1 MAELKNAEMDLAAF
15 RDDLAALKQRRRE
28 PDRARQR
35 RSGGK
40 VQTRL
45 AETPPAIDRGARGFA
60 RAAEGERSVKA
71 IGAWVEKQPVLAL
84 LIALGVGYVG
94 ARAFLR

>member
-1 MAELKNAEMDLAAF
+1 MADSKNAEMDLAAF
-15 RDDLAALKQRRRE
+15 RDDLAALKHDVASLIE
-28 PDRARQR
+28 HVK
-35 RSGGK
+35 GGATDK
-40 VQTRL
+40 VHNA
-45 AETPPAIDRGARGFA
+45 AEQIDRGARGFYREA
-60 RAAEGERSVKA
+60 GVEGERSAKA

>member
-1 MAELKNAEMDLAAF
+1 MAESTNPEFDLAAL
-15 RDDLAALKQRRRE
+15 RDDLATLKRDVAGLIE
-28 PDRARQR
+28 HVE
-35 RSGGK
+35 GGATDA
-40 VQTRL
+40 VHD
-45 AETPPAIDRGARGFA
+45 AADEIDRKARGLCDDAGAEAA
-60 RAAEGERSVKA
+60 RSAKA

>member
-1 MAELKNAEMDLAAF
+1 MAESKNAEMDLAAF
-15 RDDLAALKQRRRE
+15 RDDLAALKHDVASLIE
-28 PDRARQR
+28 HVK
-35 RSGGK
+35 GGATDK
-40 VQTRL
+40 VHNA
-45 AETPPAIDRGARGFA
+45 AERIDREARGFCREA
-60 RAAEGERSVKA
+60 GAEGERSAKA

>member
-1 MAELKNAEMDLAAF
+1 MAESTNPEFDLAAL
-15 RDDLAALKQRRRE
+15 RDDLATLKRDVAGLIE
-28 PDRARQR
+28 HVK
-35 RSGGK
+35 GGAADT
-40 VQTRL
+40 VHN
-45 AETPPAIDRGARGFA
+45 AADEIDRQARGLCHEAGAQGARSA
-60 RAAEGERSVKA
+60 KA

>member
-1 MAELKNAEMDLAAF
+1 MAESKNVEMDLAGF
-15 RDDLAALKQRRRE
+15 RDDLAALKRDVVSLIE
-28 PDRARQR
+28 HVK
-35 RSGGK
+35 GGAADE
-40 VQTRL
+40 VHDA
-45 AETPPAIDRGARGFA
+45 AEQIDRGARGFCHA
-60 RAAEGERSVKA
+60 AGAEGERSAKA

>member
-1 MAELKNAEMDLAAF
+1 MAASTNSEQDFAAF
-15 RDDLAALKQRRRE
+15 RDDLAALKR
-28 PDRARQR
+28 DVA
-35 RSGGK
+35 SLIDHVKGGATEK
-40 VQTRL
+40 VQDA
-45 AETPPAIDRGARGFA
+45 AEQIDREARGFCHEVG
-60 RAAEGERSVKA
+60 AEGERSAKA

>member
-1 MAELKNAEMDLAAF
+1 MAESKNAEMDLAAF
-15 RDDLAALKQRRRE
+15 RDDLAALKR
-28 PDRARQR
+28 DVA
-35 RSGGK
+35 SLIDHVKGGATEK
-40 VQTRL
+40 VQD
-45 AETPPAIDRGARGFA
+45 AAQQIDREARGFCHEVG
-60 RAAEGERSVKA
+60 AEGERSAKA

>member
-1 MAELKNAEMDLAAF
+1 MADSPNAEMDLASF
-15 RDDLAALKQRRRE
+15 RDDLAALKRDVASLIE
-28 PDRARQR
+28 HLK
-35 RSGGK
+35 GGATDK
-40 VQTRL
+40 VQNAA
-45 AETPPAIDRGARGFA
+45 AEIDRGARGFCHEA
-60 RAAEGERSVKA
+60 GAEGERSAKA

>member
-1 MAELKNAEMDLAAF
+1 MAESTNMEQDLAAF
-15 RDDLAALKQRRRE
+15 RDDLAGLKRDVASLIE
-28 PDRARQR
+28 HVK
-35 RSGGK
+35 GGATDK
-40 VQTRL
+40 VHNA
-45 AETPPAIDRGARGFA
+45 AEQIDRGARRFCHEAG
-60 RAAEGERSVKA
+60 AEGERSAKA

>member
-1 MAELKNAEMDLAAF
+1 MAESKNAEMDLAAF
-15 RDDLAALKQRRRE
+15 RDDLAALKHDVASLIE
-28 PDRARQR
+28 HVK
-35 RSGGK
+35 GGATDK
-40 VQTRL
+40 VHNT
-45 AETPPAIDRGARGFA
+45 AERIDRGARGFCREA
-60 RAAEGERSVKA
+60 GAEGERSAKA

>member
-1 MAELKNAEMDLAAF
+1 MTESKSAEMDLAAF
-15 RDDLAALKQRRRE
+15 RDDLAAL
-28 PDRARQR
+28 RADV
-35 RSGGK
+35 SSLIEHVKGGAADT
-40 VQTRL
+40 VQNA
-45 AETPPAIDRGARGFA
+45 AEQIDRGARGFCHEA
-60 RAAEGERSVKA
+60 GAEGERSAKA

>member
-1 MAELKNAEMDLAAF
+1 MTESKSAEMDLAAF
-15 RDDLAALKQRRRE
+15 RDDLAAL
-28 PDRARQR
+28 RADV
-35 RSGGK
+35 SSLIEHVKGEATDK
-40 VQTRL
+40 VQNA
-45 AETPPAIDRGARGFA
+45 AEQIDRGARGFCHEA
-60 RAAEGERSVKA
+60 GAEGERSAKA

>member
-1 MAELKNAEMDLAAF
+1 MAESKNAEMDVAAF
-15 RDDLAALKQRRRE
+15 RDDLAALKH
-28 PDRARQR
+28 DVA
-35 RSGGK
+35 SLIDHVKGGATDK
-40 VQTRL
+40 VHNA
-45 AETPPAIDRGARGFA
+45 AEQLDRGARGFCHEA
-60 RAAEGERSVKA
+60 GAEGERSAKA